1 MTRERHCKPAPP
13 RNDVMTDDPRYLEF
27 FRLFQEEK
35 FFEAHEV
42 LEGLW
47 RETRGAERDFY
58 HGLIQLAASLVH
70 YQKGNLAGAQE
81 LFRTA
86 SGYLAPYRPRFLG
99 VNVEQVLRDFKRFL
113 EAWSKHP
120 EEPAEVPRLAA

>member
-1 MTRERHCKPAPP
+1 
-13 RNDVMTDDPRYLEF
+13 MTDGLLAMTTDSRYLDY

-47 RETRGAERDFY
+47 RQTQGEEREFY
-58 HGLIQLAASLVH
+58 HGLIQLAAALVH
-70 YQKGNLAGAQE
+70 FQKGNLKGAEE

-86 SGYLAPYRPRFLG
+86 SRYLKPYPPDYQGVRISKVLQAFREFL
-99 VNVEQVLRDFKRFL
+99 K
-113 EAWSKHP
+113 AWSKAP
-120 EEPAEVPRLAA
+120 DEPSIAKRLLPRVTLEKKS

>member
-1 MTRERHCKPAPP
+1 MALVF
-13 RNDVMTDDPRYLEF
+13 DSRYLDY

-47 RETRGAERDFY
+47 RQTQGETREFY
-58 HGLIQLAASLVH
+58 HGLIQLAAALVH
-70 YQKGNLAGAQE
+70 FQKDNLTGAKE

-86 SGYLAPYRPRFLG
+86 SRYLRPYPPYYQG
-99 VNVEQVLRDFKRFL
+99 VRLSRVLKEFEEFF
-113 EAWSKHP
+113 EAWSKAP
-120 EEPAEVPRLAA
+120 DEPSVAKRLLPRVTLEKKS